1 MAVYQSFYH
10 LQREPFSI
18 SPDPSFLY
26 ASPAHREALAQLRYV
41 VQERKGFAV
50 ITGEVGTG
58 KTLLLRSLI
67 GSAGPNVQTGYVFNP
82 PRTTRALFES
92 MAEELGIH
100 LNGTEN
106 PAGELNRYFLSTYEK
121 DATAVMIFDEAQSLS
136 TELLEEIRLLTNM
149 ETSSAKLLQVI
160 LAGQPEL
167 NAKIDSPELRALR
180 QRLVFR
186 CSLEP
191 LNESDTVSYIS
202 FRLSAAGAD
211 ASPFTLSACRAVH
224 GYAGGIPRLI
234 NVICDNAML
243 AGYASDRRTIDGT
256 QIEEVA
262 ADLKLRP
269 VRNARPI
276 SAPIATAPLHVEVP
290 PVARSVNNGE
300 QAYPVAVAVA
310 VANEEYLSDLSSY
323 AGRHRVTFV
332 AITSAVAIFALA
344 ALAMAGNS
352 TAGSTLMAQITGL
365 LQNAVSW
372 IFG

>member
-1 MAVYQSFYH
+1 MAVYQTYYH
-10 LQREPFSI
+10 LRREPFSI

-67 GSAGPNVQTGYVFNP
+67 GSVGPTVQTGYVFNP

-149 ETSSAKLLQVI
+149 ETHSAKLLQVI

-167 NAKIDSPELRALR
+167 NAKIDAPELRALR

-186 CSLEP
+186 CLLEP

-224 GYAGGIPRLI
+224 GYSGGIPRLI
-234 NVICDNAML
+234 NVICDNALL
-243 AGYASDRRTIDGT
+243 AGYASDRRTIDGP
-256 QIEEVA
+256 QIDEVA
-262 ADLKLRP
+262 ADLRLRP
-269 VRNARPI
+269 ARNVRTI
-276 SAPIATAPLHVEVP
+276 VAPITTAPVEVEAP
-290 PVARSVNNGE
+290 PFRRTAADLAY
-300 QAYPVAVAVA
+300 AYPAPAPVA
-310 VANEEYLSDLSSY
+310 VANEVYLTDAISY
-323 AGRHRVTFV
+323 PARHRIAFV
-332 AITSAVAIFALA
+332 VVTSALAVFALA
-344 ALAMAGNS
+344 ALAMAGSS
-352 TAGSTLMAQITGL
+352 TSGSPLAQITGF